1 MENLSLTKKQK
12 EDIFYEFILPD
23 ISKNLVSSQKPRA
36 YILGGQPGAGKSNFI
51 KVLLNKFGNLAI
63 INGDDFR
70 GYHPFYLKALKKS
83 VIEASDIVQADIN
96 YWIEKSIEE
105 VSTNKLPMVVEGT
118 LKNALVPIK
127 TANLLKERGYCV
139 HLNVVLTNPKLSK
152 VDILKRYILQKQVLG
167 FARFTKIEAHNGVVE
182 KIFDNI
188 LNISRQRV
196 FDAID
201 IFSRNNDQYNLI
213 YDFKKNGYNI
223 VRMKKV
229 LDAYKNSKLSS
240 QDLEYIKKSK
250 EFIKNSIAKYPE
262 IELCYKNL

>member
-1 MENLSLTKKQK
+1 MENLSLTQKQK

-23 ISKNLVSSQKPRA
+23 ISKNLVSNQKPNA

-51 KVLLNKFGNLAI
+51 KVLLSKFGNLAI

-105 VSTNKLPMVVEGT
+105 IATNKFPMVVEGT

-127 TANLLKERGYCV
+127 TANLLKERGYFV
-139 HLNVVLTNPKLSK
+139 HLNVVLTNPKLSQI
-152 VDILKRYILQKQVLG
+152 DILKRYILQKQVLG
-167 FARFTKIEAHNGVVE
+167 FARFTKIEAHNEVVE

-188 LNISRQRV
+188 LSIFQKKV
-196 FDAID
+196 FDSVD
-201 IFSRNNDQYNLI
+201 IFSRNNDKYSLI
-213 YDFKKNGYNI
+213 YDFEKNGYNI
-223 VRMKKV
+223 AKIKKV
-229 LDAYKNSKLSS
+229 LHTYKNSKLNS

-250 EFIKNSIAKYPE
+250 DFIKKSIAKYPE
-262 IELCYKNL
+262 IKPCYKNL